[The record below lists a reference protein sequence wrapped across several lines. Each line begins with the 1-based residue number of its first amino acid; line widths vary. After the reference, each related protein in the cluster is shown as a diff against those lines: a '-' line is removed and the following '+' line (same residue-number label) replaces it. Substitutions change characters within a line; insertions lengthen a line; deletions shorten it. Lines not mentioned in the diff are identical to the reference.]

1 MGGTPHLDRPGR
13 AANLRIWCVICAGQT
28 RNFQRLAVLSGV
40 ISPLRNGVDA
50 LCRPIRAE
58 FRAYGRR
65 RQQAFALVTASQGQ
79 MWSHF
84 GVDPETQSGAALS
97 GSQAQV
103 SCPTVW
109 LANHMREIQ
118 ACPQARC
125 VHNRTMDIGT
135 RGFGHNGAN
144 NLHWGAVGVKPW
156 RGGRDG

>member
-65 RQQAFALVTASQGQ
+65 RQQAFVLVTASQGQ

-84 GVDPETQSGAALS
+84 GVDPETQSGLFLAGTDA
-97 GSQAQV
+97 GVVRQPARF
-103 SCPTVW
+103 
-109 LANHMREIQ
+109 ANHLFVIQ
-118 ACPQARC
+118 VRVHRLGVSIIGPWTSVHVASGMTARTTC
-125 VHNRTMDIGT
+125 A
-135 RGFGHNGAN
+135 GARS
-144 NLHWGAVGVKPW
+144 A
-156 RGGRDG
+156 